1 MNTEHF
7 KKLLLAK
14 RRELQ
19 STLRTL
25 EGEAS
30 TTGES
35 EVRDLTDDATVSQ
48 GVSDSLET
56 ATLLSQTLEE
66 VQDALRRIEDG
77 SYGKCTVCGREIEA
91 ARLEAV
97 PWTPYCLQDQ
107 EKLDG
112 KTVQS
117 ATL

>member
-19 STLRTL
+19 ASLNAL

-30 TTGES
+30 ASGAA
-35 EVRDLTDDATVSQ
+35 EVRDTTDAATASQ
-48 GVSDSLET
+48 GTSEAFEEGSMV
-56 ATLLSQTLEE
+56 SQTLEE
-66 VQDALRRIEDG
+66 VQDALRRMEDG
-77 SYGKCTVCGREIEA
+77 AYGKCTVCGREIA
-91 ARLEAV
+91 PARLEAI
-97 PWTPYCLQDQ
+97 PWTPYCLDDQ

-112 KTVQS
+112 KVVQG

>member
-14 RRELQ
+14 RREVQASL
-19 STLRTL
+19 TAL

-30 TTGES
+30 ASGDA
-35 EVRDLTDDATVSQ
+35 EVRDFTDAATASQ
-48 GVSDSLET
+48 GTSEAFGEASI
-56 ATLLSQTLEE
+56 LSQTLEE
-66 VQDALRRIEDG
+66 VQDALGRIEDG
-77 SYGKCTVCGREIEA
+77 SYGKCTVCGREIA
-91 ARLEAV
+91 PARLEAI
-97 PWTPYCLQDQ
+97 PWTPYCLEDQ

-112 KTVQS
+112 KVVQG

>member
-19 STLRTL
+19 ASLAAL

-30 TTGES
+30 ASGDA
-35 EVRDLTDDATVSQ
+35 EVRDYTDAATASQ
-48 GVSDSLET
+48 GTSEAIEEGSM
-56 ATLLSQTLEE
+56 ASQTLEE
-66 VQDALRRIEDG
+66 VQDAQRRIEDG
-77 SYGKCTVCGREIEA
+77 SYGKCTVCGREIEP
-91 ARLEAV
+91 ARLEAI
-97 PWTPYCLQDQ
+97 PWTPYCLEDQ
-107 EKLDG
+107 QKLEG
-112 KTVQS
+112 KPVQG